1 MILSSGLVTGP
12 IHHLARGP
20 ALVVLDLP
28 SPYALGV
35 SVPPPESHK
44 PMPHAMRLSRPGSRV
59 YIYAMPEQE
68 SNNFDIGLIEL
79 RRDV

>member
-1 MILSSGLVTGP
+1 
-12 IHHLARGP
+12 
-20 ALVVLDLP
+20 
-28 SPYALGV
+28 
-35 SVPPPESHK
+35 
-44 PMPHAMRLSRPGSRV
+44 MPHAMRLSRPGSRV